1 MSLARKK
8 LQNPVIFKLKFCS
21 FLVSSLYLP
30 LFCENVIYVDF
41 TWFLISKYYG
51 KVMQLSAHI
60 LTDCFCI

>member
-21 FLVSSLYLP
+21 FLISSLYL
-30 LFCENVIYVDF
+30 LLLCENVIHVDF
-41 TWFLISKYYG
+41 TWFLGSKCYG
-51 KVMQLSAHI
+51 KVNRLSPHI